1 MHEGISDGMKWVT
14 EDKGDEVNGYRVA
27 DVNEKTSVSK
37 ESGKSIIDLKAE
49 CWVETNVVLL

>member
-1 MHEGISDGMKWVT
+1 MKWVT
-14 EDKGDEVNGYRVA
+14 EDKGDEVNGYRMA

-49 CWVETNVVLL
+49 C

>member
-27 DVNEKTSVSK
+27 DVNEKTSVSG
-37 ESGKSIIDLKAE
+37 ESEKSFMDLKGE
-49 CWVETNVVLL
+49 CWVETNGVLV